1 MSKAVFNLDVDQGMT
16 YFRRFVWKINR
27 NAVNL
32 TGYTAQFVI
41 GTGSTAASTHRRGLT
56 LTSAVNGGVV
66 LGTTDG
72 SIEVTITPSQ
82 TAALQPGNHS
92 YALELTSP
100 SGVKTRVLRGTLTNN
115 PRTPHAH

>member
-16 YFRRFVWKINR
+16 YSRRFVWKINR

-32 TGYTAQFVI
+32 TDYTAQLIV
-41 GTGSTAASTHRRGLT
+41 GVGSGHQRGLT
-56 LTSAVNGGVV
+56 LTSSPANGIV

-72 SIEVTITPSQ
+72 SITVTFTPTQ
-82 TAALQPGNHS
+82 TAALQAGKHS

-100 SGVKTRVLRGTLTNN
+100 GGIKTRVLRGILVNNARVTNV
-115 PRTPHAH
+115 R